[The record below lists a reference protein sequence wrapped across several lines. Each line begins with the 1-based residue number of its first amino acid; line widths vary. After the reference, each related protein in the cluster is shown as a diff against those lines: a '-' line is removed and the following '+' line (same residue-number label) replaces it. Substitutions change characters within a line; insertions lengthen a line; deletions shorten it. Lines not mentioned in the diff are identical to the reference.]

1 MAEANKTS
9 LNADQAADGAARE
22 EKMIAEGAPV
32 SPQTDPEAKATQ
44 QDDREEESSN

>member
-1 MAEANKTS
+1 MAEANKTD
-9 LNADQAADGAARE
+9 LNADQAADSVDRE

-32 SPQTDPEAKATQ
+32 RPQTDPQAKAKQ